1 MTGTLG
7 VVGTAVVGRIGT
19 SAYFLVKVGRRFA
32 HELRLLHS
40 KPVMAGRRIER
51 KTEIGRAHV

>member
-19 SAYFLVKVGRRFA
+19 SAYFLVKVGQNESLTNTTKA
-32 HELRLLHS
+32 DQ
-40 KPVMAGRRIER
+40 
-51 KTEIGRAHV
+51 